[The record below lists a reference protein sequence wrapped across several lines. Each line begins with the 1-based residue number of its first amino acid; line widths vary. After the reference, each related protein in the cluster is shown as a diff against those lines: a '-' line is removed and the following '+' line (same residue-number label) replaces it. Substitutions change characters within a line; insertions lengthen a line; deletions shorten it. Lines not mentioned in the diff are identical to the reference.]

1 MIGLI
6 LLMGL
11 VAKNSIL
18 LVDYAMQAMKEGGK
32 SRNEAI
38 YEAGLV
44 RLRPILMTSI
54 AMIMGT
60 VPIALGFGEAAK
72 SRTAMGI
79 AIIGGLILSTIVT
92 LIVVPSIFGFIDQF
106 REWIESK
113 FRPDYDMNASLI
125 QHEHSSNGQEFY
137 KKEWPVTEEE
147 TKTEPSKKP
156 ISKRSKK

>member
-1 MIGLI
+1 
-6 LLMGL
+6 
-11 VAKNSIL
+11 
-18 LVDYAMQAMKEGGK
+18 MQAMREGGK
-32 SRNEAI
+32 SRNDAI

-92 LIVVPSIFGFIDQF
+92 LVVVPSIFGFIDRF

-113 FRPDYDMNASLI
+113 FRPEYDMNASLT

-137 KKEWPVTEEE
+137 KKEWAVTPEVKVEL
-147 TKTEPSKKP
+147 PKKSV
-156 ISKRSKK
+156 SKRSKK